1 MAIKTPSDF
10 LPVWNAAFNAC
21 DLDALLA
28 CYTDDAVA
36 VPQPGARLSGK
47 AELGAGL
54 GAFFAMAPFTLNFVQ
69 DGLVE
74 GPGVAL
80 FFGSYT
86 FTGTTPDGPL
96 ELAAR
101 ATIVLVEKEDGWY
114 AVIDDFFSQG

>member
-1 MAIKTPSDF
+1 MSVKTPSDF
-10 LPVWNAAFNAC
+10 LPAWNAAFVAG

-28 CYTDDAVA
+28 LYTDDVVA
-36 VPQPGARLSGK
+36 VPQPGARLNGK
-47 AELGAGL
+47 TELGAGL
-54 GAFFAMAPFTLNFVQ
+54 GAFFAMAPYTLNFAQ

-74 GPGVAL
+74 GNGIAL

-86 FTGTTPDGPL
+86 FTGTTPDGPM